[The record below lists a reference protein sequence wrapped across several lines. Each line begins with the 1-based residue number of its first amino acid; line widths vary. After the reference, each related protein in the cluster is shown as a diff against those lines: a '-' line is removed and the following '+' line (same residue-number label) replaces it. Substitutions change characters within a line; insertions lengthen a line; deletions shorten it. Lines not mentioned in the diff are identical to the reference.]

1 MWSDVI
7 VPFQSQMGTG
17 LIVIWYLLA
26 VIFLFLREKRKEI
39 RILFLYVP
47 VVLLLLYFNP
57 LFAKV
62 LYAVMDGEIYYR
74 ILWLLPVTVVIAYV
88 CVSIYGSLAGFKKK
102 IFALGMAGILMVS
115 GSFIYSSPLFHQAE
129 NSYHMPTDVVEI
141 CDAIN
146 VPGREVLA
154 VFPMELLQYIR
165 QYSPTV
171 CMPYG
176 REVQVTRWT
185 GRLGNHVDLYVAM
198 EEQDDVVLEQLAPLT
213 RGAGCHYVVL
223 RKDKEIVGKTDDWEW
238 ELFYE
243 TEGYAVYR
251 DLAIPLEIPNLD
263 R

>member
-1 MWSDVI
+1 MQSDVI
-7 VPFQSQMGTG
+7 APFQSQMGTG

-26 VIFLFLREKRKEI
+26 LVYLFLREKRKEI

-47 VVLLLLYFNP
+47 IVLLLLYFNP
-57 LFAKV
+57 LFAKF
-62 LYAVMDGEIYYR
+62 LCTVMDSEIYYR

-88 CVSIYGSLAGFKKK
+88 CVNIYGSLAGYKKNV
-102 IFALGMAGILMVS
+102 FALGMAGILMVS
-115 GSFIYSSPLFHQAE
+115 GSFIYSSPLFHKAE
-129 NSYHMPTDVVEI
+129 NSYHMPGDVVEI

-154 VFPMELLQYIR
+154 VFPIELLQYIR

-185 GRLGNHVDLYVAM
+185 GRLGFYVDLYVAM
-198 EEQDDVVLEQLAPLT
+198 EEQDAVVLEQLAPLT
-213 RGAGCHYVVL
+213 RDAGCHYVIL
-223 RKDKEIVGKTDDWEW
+223 RKDKEIVGKTADWEW

-243 TEGYAVYR
+243 TEEYAVYR
-251 DLAIPLEIPNLD
+251 DLSIPLVIPD
-263 R
+263 FPR

>member
-7 VPFQSQMGTG
+7 APFQSQMGTG
-17 LIVIWYLLA
+17 LIVIWYLLSL
-26 VIFLFLREKRKEI
+26 VYLFLKEKRKEI

-47 VVLLLLYFNP
+47 IILLLLYFNP
-57 LFAKV
+57 LFAKCFRTV
-62 LYAVMDGEIYYR
+62 IDSEIYYR

-88 CVSIYGSLAGFKKK
+88 CVCIYGSLSGFKKN
-102 IFALGMAGILMVS
+102 IFALVMAGLFMVS
-115 GSFIYSSPLFHQAE
+115 GSFIYSSPFFHKAE
-129 NSYHMPTDVVEI
+129 NSYHVPDDVVEI

-146 VPGREVLA
+146 VPGREVMA

-176 REVQVTRWT
+176 REVQVERWP
-185 GRLGNHVDLYVAM
+185 GRLGDYEELYTAM
-198 EEQDDVVLEQLAPLT
+198 EEQEDVVLEQLVPLT
-213 RGAGCHYVVL
+213 RDAGCHYVVI
-223 RKDKEIVGKTDDWEW
+223 RKDKEIVGETADWEW

-243 TEGYAVYR
+243 AEKYVVYR
-251 DLAIPLEIPNLD
+251 DLSILLEIPDLT